1 MFMLRHRLQ
10 SIITF
15 DLERCVSQIWDE
27 HNLLKWVTSAIT
39 FSAPLHLQNPCY
51 LTFVSCDVVPMG
63 GAVCLP
69 RLKKISLLGVELE
82 ADEALPHLLS
92 GCPVLEELVMDSFT
106 YLGSCIISS
115 PTMKRLT
122 LNFGESSDKFNRL
135 EINSPALG
143 YLVFDHRLPVHMKS
157 EPLTSL
163 VEAYISLFE
172 DEEQDS
178 FLYSQLLL
186 EFINRL
192 CNVKSLKLDLS
203 FCPQV

>member
-1 MFMLRHRLQ
+1 
-10 SIITF
+10 
-15 DLERCVSQIWDE
+15 
-27 HNLLKWVTSAIT
+27 
-39 FSAPLHLQNPCY
+39 
-51 LTFVSCDVVPMG
+51 MG

-203 FCPQV
+203 FCPQIVDSVLCLGYEIS